1 MNKADIRKQMKKERG
16 QLTFTRILMYSGC
29 ITDRLL
35 KEPEYREASVIL
47 SYMSVSSEVNTHFL
61 MEQAWKDGKSVAV
74 PKCYPDGI
82 MEFYKIASFEDVKPG
97 KFGIPEPDPVNPVD
111 YDKETCLL
119 LLPCVAF
126 DECGNRV
133 GYGGGYYD
141 RFAEKH
147 DEMYRIMLAYDF
159 QRVERV
165 ETGEYDI
172 PADVVLTE
180 LARYEAKTDKEE

>member
-35 KEPEYREASVIL
+35 KEPEYRDASVIL

-74 PKCYPDGI
+74 PKCYPEGI
-82 MEFYKIASFEDVKPG
+82 MDFYKIASFEDVKPG
-97 KFGIPEPDPVNPVD
+97 KFGIPEPDPVNPVE
-111 YDKETCLL
+111 YDKERCLL

-126 DECGNRV
+126 DEYGNRV

-147 DEMYRIMLAYDF
+147 GEMYRIMLAYDF
-159 QRVERV
+159 QKVEHV

-180 LARYEAKTDKEE
+180 LSRYEAKKSEEE